1 MTCFLPRRAA
11 GLCALAS
18 LLGLLAGCRQTSYR
32 TYFVPAGYEGWV
44 HVVYT
49 DGAAGGPV
57 PHPRPG
63 RATLV
68 VPAGGQLVVRD
79 PMPPDGPIEEEFFA
93 YSPSGQVRALGYAGG
108 GHIHWAGAG
117 YLAVE
122 PTRYGTV
129 AFYVTP
135 QALSYAQIQPYYFPP
150 DTLLHQDKQTPD
162 PAHPFAR

>member
-1 MTCFLPRRAA
+1 MATCTPWRAA
-11 GLCALAS
+11 SPLVLAI
-18 LLGLLAGCRQTSYR
+18 LVGLAGCRQPQRS

-49 DGAAGGPV
+49 DGAAGVPV

-68 VPAGGQLVVRD
+68 IPAGGQLVVRD
-79 PMPPDGPIEEEFFA
+79 PTPPDGPIEEEFFA
-93 YSPSGQVRALGYAGG
+93 YSPSGQVRSLGYARGE
-108 GHIHWAGAG
+108 HIHWAGTG

-122 PTRYGTV
+122 PTRYGVT

-135 QALSYAQIQPYYFPP
+135 QALTFEQSQAYPFPP